1 MSEKQAFKELLA
13 ACRQEDALAVRGAM
27 IAWSATLFPDTPPRS
42 LEQVS
47 TSVCRRRTGSATRR
61 PGFRAFRLHPNDLVR
76 CRSGGRA
83 PSSCAVEHKTKSHQP
98 DSALAL
104 YPSPG

>member
-1 MSEKQAFKELLA
+1 MTEKQAFKELLA

-47 TSVCRRRTGSATRR
+47 LRFADGELAAQLDALDSGLFGSTQMTWSGAAVAA
-61 PGFRAFRLHPNDLVR
+61 RAKQL
-76 CRSGGRA
+76 RSQ
-83 PSSCAVEHKTKSHQP
+83 HKKKP
-98 DSALAL
+98 PANSALTL